1 MTDLI
6 AWLDVETTGL
16 DATQDQLLE
25 VALVMTDW
33 NLNVLDGGYSTAI
46 KYTAATAS
54 ALRAKSAPFVQEMH
68 DRTGLWERLESP
80 SARPIETVRK
90 QIFEY
95 LKHFAPNPRQARLG
109 GNSVGLDASFSR
121 EYLPDFYEHLHYRV
135 LDMSSLQEAAS
146 RWFEVPTFEK
156 VLDHSALSDIM
167 ESIEQAKFI
176 RNQLA
181 LKMVDPR

>member
-16 DATQDQLLE
+16 DATQDTLLE

-33 NLNVLDGGYSTAI
+33 DLNVLHSGYSTAI
-46 KYTAATAS
+46 KYTSATAK
-54 ALRAKSAPFVQEMH
+54 ALRAKSVPFVQEMH

-80 SARPIETVRK
+80 RATSIETMRK

-95 LKHFAPNPRQARLG
+95 LKHFAPSPRQARLG
-109 GNSVGLDASFSR
+109 GNSVALDAAFSR
-121 EYLPDFYEHLHYRV
+121 ENLPDFYEHLHYRV
-135 LDMSSLQEAAS
+135 LDMSSIQEAAS

-176 RNQLA
+176 RNQLDLRLA
-181 LKMVDPR
+181 PPR